1 MKNLLKVAMAV
12 FIFGSSFADTLVE
25 QSSVADKKDKEVKM
39 ECVKSVE
46 KKSVVDRKI
55 PKKIDFNFNDLLEVA
70 KKARENA
77 YSPYSK
83 FKVGAAVLSTSGKV
97 YTGCNVEN
105 ASYGITCCAERT
117 AIFKAVSEGEKGNF
131 IKAIAIVLDA
141 PEFGAP
147 CGACRQVIN
156 EFAEPNAI
164 IIMGTMNGNYKIE
177 CLETLLPYAF
187 KLEEKEEAKQEN
199 IELVK

>member
-1 MKNLLKVAMAV
+1 MKNLLKIVVAIFV
-12 FIFGSSFADTLVE
+12 FGSGFAKPITGKCAI
-25 QSSVADKKDKEVKM
+25 ADKKDKGVEVQC
-39 ECVKSVE
+39 EKSVE
-46 KKSVVDRKI
+46 KKSVTDRKAI
-55 PKKIDFNFNDLLEVA
+55 KKIDFNFNDLLEVA

-187 KLEEKEEAKQEN
+187 KLDEKEAAK
-199 IELVK
+199 

>member
-1 MKNLLKVAMAV
+1 MKNLIKVAFTV
-12 FIFGSSFADTLVE
+12 FVFGGSFAADTIVEQGSSVDDKNEGVAVQIE
-25 QSSVADKKDKEVKM
+25 KVIEKKADKR
-39 ECVKSVE
+39 SV
-46 KKSVVDRKI
+46 
-55 PKKIDFNFNDLLEVA
+55 KKIDFNFNDLVEAA

-77 YSPYSK
+77 YCPYSK
-83 FKVGAAVLSTSGKV
+83 FKVGAAVLSVSGKV

-164 IIMGTMNGNYKIE
+164 IIMATMNGNYKIE
-177 CLETLLPYAF
+177 CLDTLLPYAF
-187 KLEEKEEAKQEN
+187 KLEEKEITK
-199 IELVK
+199 